1 MAGTPRTAWHYFLHL
16 LLRERGPQRF
26 EFLAEEPL
34 TRDWQRMDWLLIR
47 RRAKAPGDT
56 GSTLV
61 DLWPLL
67 PRTSI
72 LEFKSASKG
81 YRARGLHRLLGY
93 GHQYFS
99 EHPDEAPDHAD
110 LALVLLVARRYDAL
124 DGDLRELRLREEP
137 LSPGYARLRGAAFP
151 LLLVDLRALAA
162 QAHDDLIA
170 LFADGAHR
178 TPAANAWW
186 YAHAARKDDD
196 MDPRQLEDF
205 DEMQRRYLAS
215 LPLEQ
220 RLAGATAA
228 EIVAHLRPEDR
239 LAGLAPQER
248 LAGLAPQERLAGL
261 APQERLAGL
270 APEDLARAL
279 SEADRV
285 LALPDA
291 ALRALPADYLAT
303 LPEAA
308 QARIRQRLAR

>member
-61 DLWPLL
+61 NLWPLL

-93 GHQYFS
+93 GHQYFG

-228 EIVAHLRPEDR
+228 EIVAHLRPE
-239 LAGLAPQER
+239 ER

-261 APQERLAGL
+261 APQDRLAGL

-303 LPEAA
+303 LPEAT